1 MGADDAD
8 VAAAVAARE
17 REAEIE
23 KAMRARVADFKK
35 QAE

>member
-1 MGADDAD
+1 MEGD
-8 VAAAVAARE
+8 AAAAEARD

-23 KAMRARVADFKK
+23 KAMRARIPDFKK